1 MTAEQF
7 KAWFDGFCEGIDGVP
22 TADQW
27 QKLRGKVAE
36 LQSAPQYK
44 PYTGLRD
51 GMTYP
56 RERDNGSDVA
66 VVASGELVK
75 VWSAN
80 NAGWS
85 S

>member
-1 MTAEQF
+1 MTSEQF

-36 LQSAPQYK
+36 LQSASQYK

-56 RERDNGSDVA
+56 RERDTGTPPP
-66 VVASGELVK
+66 LK